1 MTTNINDV
9 SSQWTSSDVIN
20 IAAERQ
26 LEFLSATVACASVTG
41 NEDRVSALYVDFF
54 ESRGWTV
61 MRQPLGTS
69 EVARSETA
77 ATEPRI
83 DDRANII
90 GYYKTRR
97 PGVPVVVINGHVD
110 VVPVLDADQW
120 DRDPFSGDRADGFVH
135 GRGAVD
141 TKGGIAAALWALD
154 GLDRAGVDLPF
165 DVAVELVV
173 GEETTGIG
181 TRAALEH
188 LPARLGT
195 VVLEPTSGAVVTVA
209 SGLLFFTVE
218 VTGRAAHTSVPWHG
232 VDTGPKVIEIYH
244 ALHRL
249 GDERAARLTDERMP
263 FPSAVPLAIGTVDIG
278 GWRAAVPARGSL
290 SGRIGVMPGENLDDV
305 RAALLACVE
314 EVAAADPWLTEHPP
328 IVRWDNQGLHSWET
342 PESDQV
348 VRALVE
354 GRRRAGMPPRIE
366 GMTAGCDAGILRD
379 ADISTVVFG
388 PGNMRYAHSP
398 NEKIAESD
406 VVEAARILAYALI
419 AWVGLLDK
427 DAQP

>member
-1 MTTNINDV
+1 MNSSINNV
-9 SSQWTSSDVIN
+9 SSQWISPNAID

-26 LEFLSATVACASVTG
+26 LEFLSATVACASITG
-41 NEDRVSALYVDFF
+41 HEDRVSDLYAGFF
-54 ESRGWTV
+54 ESRNWTV
-61 MRQPLGTS
+61 TRQPLGTTRLAHS
-69 EVARSETA
+69 EVAA
-77 ATEPRI
+77 AEPRL

-90 GYYKTRR
+90 GYYRDRR
-97 PGVPVVVINGHVD
+97 PGKPVVVINGHAD

-120 DRDPFSGDRADGFVH
+120 DRDPFSGDRAEGYVH

-165 DVAVELVV
+165 DIAVELVV

-181 TRAALEH
+181 TRAALERI
-188 LPARLGT
+188 PERLGT
-195 VVLEPTSGAVVTVA
+195 VVLEPTAGAVVTVA

-232 VDTGPKVIEIYH
+232 VDTGPKIIEIYR

-249 GDERAARLTDERMP
+249 GDERAAGLTDERMP

-290 SGRIGVMPGENLDDV
+290 SGRIGVMPGEELDDV
-305 RAALLACVE
+305 RADLVACVAA
-314 EVAAADPWLTEHPP
+314 VAADDPWLTEHPP
-328 IVRWDNQGLHSWET
+328 VVRWDNRGLPSWET
-342 PESDQV
+342 PESDHV
-348 VRALVE
+348 VRALTE
-354 GRRRAGMPPRIE
+354 GRRRAGVPPRIE

-379 ADISTVVFG
+379 AGIPTVVFG
-388 PGNMRYAHSP
+388 PGDMRYAHSP

-406 VVEAARILAYALI
+406 VVEATRILAHALV
-419 AWVGLLDK
+419 AWADLFDG